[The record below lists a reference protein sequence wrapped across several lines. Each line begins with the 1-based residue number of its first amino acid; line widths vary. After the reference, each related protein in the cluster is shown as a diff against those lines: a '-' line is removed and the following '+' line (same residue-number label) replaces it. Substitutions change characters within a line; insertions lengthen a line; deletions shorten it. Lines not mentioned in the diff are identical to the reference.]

1 MSLSAQR
8 FLRHAHN
15 YERYAIVQHQM
26 AQKLIEILRGSPLQC
41 TDIFEFGCGTGSYT
55 KLLESLYPHAHFVC
69 NDINDYA
76 QYFDGGK
83 EFLRFDMKDL
93 SEILSPRT
101 FDLITANAAI
111 QWLNQRKCLQTLPRF
126 LRCGGALLLSS
137 FGKRN
142 LWQIRELCGVGLEYL
157 NLEEYEEILSEHF
170 EILHLSQDSHTLRFE
185 SAIEAFRHLHFSGV
199 NGVQKGFFLSKELLG
214 NFEKNFANTLTYDC
228 VFIYVRK
235 K

>member
-26 AQKLIEILRGSPLQC
+26 AQKLIEILRGSPSQC

-69 NDINDYA
+69 NDINNYA
-76 QYFDGGK
+76 QYFGGGK

-170 EILHLSQDSHTLRFE
+170 EILHLSQDSHTLHFE

>member
-1 MSLSAQR
+1 MSLSAKR

-26 AQKLIEILRGSPLQC
+26 AQKLIEILRGSPSQY

-170 EILHLSQDSHTLRFE
+170 EILHLSQDSHTLHFE